1 MRLVSLFVIFLLIAC
16 TERDP
21 DPPLTQKKFKT
32 VYNEIMILE
41 SYYQMN
47 FRNLNIYK
55 DSLRKSVDGVLEAH
69 NVTFEEFEKTYNYYS
84 KHQENFQDINN
95 DLIESYSK

>member
-16 TERDP
+16 TDKDP
-21 DPPLTQKKFKT
+21 DPPLTQKKFKA

-55 DSLRKSVDGVLEAH
+55 DSLRKSVDGVLEAQ

-95 DLIESYSK
+95 ELIESYSK